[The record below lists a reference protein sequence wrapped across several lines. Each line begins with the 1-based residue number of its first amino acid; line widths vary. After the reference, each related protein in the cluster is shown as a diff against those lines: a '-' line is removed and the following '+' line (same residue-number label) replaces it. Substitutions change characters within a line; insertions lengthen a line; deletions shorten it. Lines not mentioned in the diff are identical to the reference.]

1 MQLEAGIWIW
11 TPAYP
16 LSRYIA
22 VQLDYVNG
30 FIGLYSFSSL
40 REMCPA
46 AVVQEWIL
54 EFLLSATDVLW
65 DAGEDR
71 KES

>member
-16 LSRYIA
+16 LSWYIA
-22 VQLDYVNG
+22 VRLDYVNG

-46 AVVQEWIL
+46 AVAQEWIL
-54 EFLLSATDVLW
+54 EFLLSATDVPW
-65 DAGEDR
+65 DAEDS
-71 KES
+71 KER